1 MLNNGWEF
9 YILNPFDS
17 NIEQKTQNI
26 YMNMYADAYN
36 TFLNFLFIPEPLDL
50 FTENTRTFKFMINC
64 EGDDNIIKLTEEY
77 NYKFLKSWFFDKRMK
92 KVYTD
97 VRTYYKSY
105 GITVKKI
112 YKDGLK
118 YYIDIEIM

>member
-26 YMNMYADAYN
+26 YVNMYADAYN

-50 FTENTRTFKFMINC
+50 FTENIRTFKFMVNC
-64 EGDDNIIKLTEEY
+64 EADEDIIKLTEEY
-77 NYKFLKSWFFDKRMK
+77 NYKFLKSWFFDKKMK
-92 KVYTD
+92 KVYMD
-97 VRTYYKSY
+97 VRNYYKSY
-105 GITVKKI
+105 GIEVKKI
-112 YKDGLK
+112 YKDGSK